1 MLISKGAKMSLQNL
15 CVQRELFLTQYAD
28 IKESIQTL
36 RELYKDNEKLVVIES
51 FDKYMRQKYE
61 VFADLQDMDNKRQ
74 KIDELDRQIY
84 YAVRVVLQYIKK
96 ESQATQEKLG
106 ATKRHLQELQIRY
119 DTQEFIKSLKGV
131 GKCVGKHLS
140 LLIWIPAV
148 IGALILI
155 VYFAFN
161 AQYLPTIS
169 KDSVLYYAFATT
181 ILGVFI
187 AFAMGIFFL
196 CPIYAIHLIFYDKPK
211 PEKWAS
217 MTFGVIA
224 ILPTFGL
231 FVFMLLYLF
240 DIQLSYKI
248 FAFAICS
255 IVLYALLVRIC
266 LVKLD
271 CLNFEKI
278 MLFATLSFMLMCAY
292 LMVVIWIIRLDPD
305 MKLTYFVAI
314 SILIVCYS
322 ILFVGALVST
332 HFNLVKLSFV
342 VGILCIVSIPFL
354 LSSFIVSKLHI
365 GNYTAKELIFTQ
377 EATDSIALCQP
388 TQGANN
394 TLTISNVKVVSS
406 LGEYILLE
414 CNGAKERRRVPMRFL
429 LAEILHPNI
438 DKDKGQIQQK

>member
-1 MLISKGAKMSLQNL
+1 MSLQNL
-15 CVQRELFLTQYAD
+15 CVQRELFLTQYVD

-36 RELYKDNEKLVVIES
+36 RELYKDNNEKLVLIES

-84 YAVRVVLQYIKK
+84 YAVRAILQYIRK
-96 ESQATQEKLG
+96 ESKATQEKLG
-106 ATKRHLQELQIRY
+106 ATKRHLQELQIHY

-131 GKCVGKHLS
+131 GKYVGKHLS
-140 LLIWIPAV
+140 LFIWIPAV
-148 IGALILI
+148 IGALILMF
-155 VYFAFN
+155 YFAFN

-181 ILGVFI
+181 ILGVFV
-187 AFAMGIFFL
+187 AFVASVFFL
-196 CPIYAIHLIFYDKPK
+196 YPFYLISQIFYNIPRPSGLLSVFFALIYVLPIIVVFVIIVAIELGIGLTDIECTIVFFMWIGLAIGFLKIALHFHR
-211 PEKWAS
+211 EKILLFCLSSLLPLAFYLIVVQMFRFDS
-217 MTFGVIA
+217 FGYFISFSVC
-224 ILPTFGL
+224 
-231 FVFMLLYLF
+231 ML
-240 DIQLSYKI
+240 
-248 FAFAICS
+248 
-255 IVLYALLVRIC
+255 IC
-266 LVKLD
+266 LICCIAV
-271 CLNFEKI
+271 FIVE
-278 MLFATLSFMLMCAY
+278 
-292 LMVVIWIIRLDPD
+292 
-305 MKLTYFVAI
+305 YFNMA
-314 SILIVCYS
+314 
-322 ILFVGALVST
+322 
-332 HFNLVKLSFV
+332 KLSFV

>member
-1 MLISKGAKMSLQNL
+1 MSLQNL

-28 IKESIQTL
+28 IKESIHTL
-36 RELYKDNEKLVVIES
+36 RELYKDNNEKLVVIES

-119 DTQEFIKSLKGV
+119 DTQEFIESLKGV

-140 LLIWIPAV
+140 LFIWIPAV
-148 IGALILI
+148 IGALILMF
-155 VYFAFN
+155 YFAFN

-187 AFAMGIFFL
+187 AFVASVFFL
-196 CPIYAIHLIFYDKPK
+196 YPFYLISQIFYNIPRPSGLLSVFFALIYVLPIIVVFVIIVAIELGIGLTDIECTIVFFMWIGLAIGFLKIALHFHR
-211 PEKWAS
+211 EKILLFCLSSLLPLAFYLIVVQMFRFDS
-217 MTFGVIA
+217 FGYFISFSVCVLICLICCIA
-224 ILPTFGL
+224 V
-231 FVFMLLYLF
+231 FVFEY
-240 DIQLSYKI
+240 
-248 FAFAICS
+248 
-255 IVLYALLVRIC
+255 
-266 LVKLD
+266 
-271 CLNFEKI
+271 
-278 MLFATLSFMLMCAY
+278 
-292 LMVVIWIIRLDPD
+292 
-305 MKLTYFVAI
+305 
-314 SILIVCYS
+314 
-322 ILFVGALVST
+322 
-332 HFNLVKLSFV
+332 FNLVKLSFV

-394 TLTISNVKVVSS
+394 TLAIADVKVIYS
-406 LGEYILLE
+406 LGEYILFE
-414 CNGAKERRRVPMRFL
+414 CSNTKERRRVPMRFL

>member
-1 MLISKGAKMSLQNL
+1 MSLQNL
-15 CVQRELFLTQYAD
+15 CVQRELFLTQYVD

-36 RELYKDNEKLVVIES
+36 RELYKDNNEKLVLIES

-84 YAVRVVLQYIKK
+84 YAVRAILQYIRK
-96 ESQATQEKLG
+96 ESKATQEKLG

-119 DTQEFIKSLKGV
+119 DTQEFIESLKGV
-131 GKCVGKHLS
+131 GKYVGKHLS
-140 LLIWIPAV
+140 LFIWIPAV
-148 IGALILI
+148 IGALILMF
-155 VYFAFN
+155 YFAFN
-161 AQYLPTIS
+161 AQYLPPIS

-181 ILGVFI
+181 ILGVFV
-187 AFAMGIFFL
+187 AFVASVFFL
-196 CPIYAIHLIFYDKPK
+196 YPFYLISQIFYNIPRPSGLLSVFFALIYVLPIIVVFVIIVAIELGIGLTDIECTIVFFMWIGLAIGFLKIALHFHR
-211 PEKWAS
+211 EKILLFCLSSLLPLAFYLIVVQMFRFDS
-217 MTFGVIA
+217 FGYFISFSVC
-224 ILPTFGL
+224 
-231 FVFMLLYLF
+231 ML
-240 DIQLSYKI
+240 
-248 FAFAICS
+248 
-255 IVLYALLVRIC
+255 IC
-266 LVKLD
+266 LICCIAV
-271 CLNFEKI
+271 FIVE
-278 MLFATLSFMLMCAY
+278 
-292 LMVVIWIIRLDPD
+292 
-305 MKLTYFVAI
+305 YFNMA
-314 SILIVCYS
+314 
-322 ILFVGALVST
+322 
-332 HFNLVKLSFV
+332 KLSFV
-342 VGILCIVSIPFL
+342 VCILCLVVIPFL

-414 CNGAKERRRVPMRFL
+414 CSNTKERRRVPMRFL

>member
-1 MLISKGAKMSLQNL
+1 MSLQNL

-36 RELYKDNEKLVVIES
+36 RELYKDNNEKLVLIES

-61 VFADLQDMDNKRQ
+61 IFADLQDMDNKRQ

-84 YAVRVVLQYIKK
+84 YAVRAILQYIRK
-96 ESQATQEKLG
+96 ESKATQEKLG
-106 ATKRHLQELQIRY
+106 ATKRHLQELQIHY

-181 ILGVFI
+181 ILGVFV
-187 AFAMGIFFL
+187 AFVASVFFL
-196 CPIYAIHLIFYDKPK
+196 YPFYLISQIFYNIPRPSGLLSVFFALIYVLPIIVVFVIIVAIELGIGLTDIECTIVFFMWIGLAIGFLKIALHFHR
-211 PEKWAS
+211 EKILLFCLSSLLPLAFYLIVVQMFRFDS
-217 MTFGVIA
+217 FGYFISFSVC
-224 ILPTFGL
+224 
-231 FVFMLLYLF
+231 ML
-240 DIQLSYKI
+240 
-248 FAFAICS
+248 
-255 IVLYALLVRIC
+255 IC
-266 LVKLD
+266 LICCIAV
-271 CLNFEKI
+271 FIVE
-278 MLFATLSFMLMCAY
+278 
-292 LMVVIWIIRLDPD
+292 
-305 MKLTYFVAI
+305 YFNMA
-314 SILIVCYS
+314 
-322 ILFVGALVST
+322 
-332 HFNLVKLSFV
+332 KLSFV
-342 VGILCIVSIPFL
+342 VCILCLVVIPFL

>member
-1 MLISKGAKMSLQNL
+1 M
-15 CVQRELFLTQYAD
+15 
-28 IKESIQTL
+28 
-36 RELYKDNEKLVVIES
+36 RELYKDNNEKLVLIES

-61 VFADLQDMDNKRQ
+61 IFADLQDMDNKRQ

-84 YAVRVVLQYIKK
+84 YAVRAILQYIRK
-96 ESQATQEKLG
+96 ESKATQEKLG
-106 ATKRHLQELQIRY
+106 ATKRHLQELQIHY

-161 AQYLPTIS
+161 AQYLPPIS

-187 AFAMGIFFL
+187 AFVASVFFL
-196 CPIYAIHLIFYDKPK
+196 YPFYLISQIFYNIPRPSGLLSVFFALIYVLPIIVVFVIIVAIELGIGLTNIECAIVFFMWLGLAIGFLKIALHFHC
-211 PEKWAS
+211 EKILLFCLSSLLPLAFYLIVVQMFRFDS
-217 MTFGVIA
+217 FGYFISFSV
-224 ILPTFGL
+224 
-231 FVFMLLYLF
+231 
-240 DIQLSYKI
+240 
-248 FAFAICS
+248 C
-255 IVLYALLVRIC
+255 VLIC
-266 LVKLD
+266 LICCIAV
-271 CLNFEKI
+271 FIVE
-278 MLFATLSFMLMCAY
+278 
-292 LMVVIWIIRLDPD
+292 
-305 MKLTYFVAI
+305 YFNMA
-314 SILIVCYS
+314 
-322 ILFVGALVST
+322 
-332 HFNLVKLSFV
+332 KLSFV
-342 VGILCIVSIPFL
+342 VCILCLVVIPFL

-394 TLTISNVKVVSS
+394 TLTFSNVKVVSS

>member
-1 MLISKGAKMSLQNL
+1 MSLQNL

-119 DTQEFIKSLKGV
+119 DTQEFIESLKGV
-131 GKCVGKHLS
+131 GKYVGKHLS
-140 LLIWIPAV
+140 LFIWIPAV
-148 IGALILI
+148 IGALILMF
-155 VYFAFN
+155 YFAFN
-161 AQYLPTIS
+161 AQYLPPIS
-169 KDSVLYYAFATT
+169 KDSVLYYIFATT
-181 ILGVFI
+181 ILGVFV
-187 AFAMGIFFL
+187 AFVASVFFL
-196 CPIYAIHLIFYDKPK
+196 YPFYLISQIFYNIPRPSGLLSVFFALIYVLPIIVVFVIIVAIELGIGLTDIECTIVFFMWIGLAIGFLKIALHFHR
-211 PEKWAS
+211 EKILLFCLSSLLPLAFYLIVVQMFRFDS
-217 MTFGVIA
+217 FGYFISFSVC
-224 ILPTFGL
+224 
-231 FVFMLLYLF
+231 ML
-240 DIQLSYKI
+240 
-248 FAFAICS
+248 
-255 IVLYALLVRIC
+255 IC
-266 LVKLD
+266 LICCIAV
-271 CLNFEKI
+271 FIVE
-278 MLFATLSFMLMCAY
+278 
-292 LMVVIWIIRLDPD
+292 
-305 MKLTYFVAI
+305 YFNMA
-314 SILIVCYS
+314 
-322 ILFVGALVST
+322 
-332 HFNLVKLSFV
+332 KLSFV
-342 VGILCIVSIPFL
+342 VCILCLVVIPFL

-365 GNYTAKELIFTQ
+365 GNHTAKELIFTQ
-377 EATDSIALCQP
+377 EAEKSIAPCQP

-394 TLTISNVKVVSS
+394 TLAIADVKVISS
-406 LGEYILLE
+406 LGEYILFE

>member
-1 MLISKGAKMSLQNL
+1 MSLQNL

-36 RELYKDNEKLVVIES
+36 RELYKDNNEKLVLIES

-84 YAVRVVLQYIKK
+84 YAVRAILQYIRK
-96 ESQATQEKLG
+96 ESKATQEKLG
-106 ATKRHLQELQIRY
+106 ATKRHLQELQIHY

-131 GKCVGKHLS
+131 GKYVGKHLS
-140 LLIWIPAV
+140 LFIWIPAV
-148 IGALILI
+148 IGALILMF
-155 VYFAFN
+155 YFAFN

-187 AFAMGIFFL
+187 AFVASVFFL
-196 CPIYAIHLIFYDKPK
+196 YPFYLISQIFYNIPRPSGLLSVFFALIYVLPIIVVFVIIVAIELGIGLTDIECTIVFFMWIGLAIGFLKIALHFHR
-211 PEKWAS
+211 EKILLFCLSSLLPLAFYLIVVQMFRFDS
-217 MTFGVIA
+217 FGYFISFSVC
-224 ILPTFGL
+224 
-231 FVFMLLYLF
+231 ML
-240 DIQLSYKI
+240 
-248 FAFAICS
+248 
-255 IVLYALLVRIC
+255 IC
-266 LVKLD
+266 LICCIAV
-271 CLNFEKI
+271 FIVE
-278 MLFATLSFMLMCAY
+278 
-292 LMVVIWIIRLDPD
+292 
-305 MKLTYFVAI
+305 YFNMA
-314 SILIVCYS
+314 
-322 ILFVGALVST
+322 
-332 HFNLVKLSFV
+332 KLSFV
-342 VGILCIVSIPFL
+342 VCILCLVVIPFL